1 MKSLRLI
8 LCILAIVLAMSIRVM
23 PAADPS
29 SSENEQNNSRPK
41 ITISKETTCITE
53 PLRPDG
59 YPDYVAALNQRMSQG
74 VTPENN
80 AAVPL
85 LKALG
90 PKGVKKERRDKFFQQ
105 LGMTAIPDDGAY
117 LVAQEE
123 MIGHRERHNLAGAAV
138 LDAETLAA
146 QFKTVRERPWKS
158 DEFPIIAHWLKINE
172 EPLRLVQEAS
182 NRKKCFVP
190 LMTLNEKPL
199 LNGLYREELND
210 ASNAADCLMIRALLK
225 VGQGKISDAWQDV
238 LCCHR
243 LARLVNQG
251 PFIDEANDGWDIE
264 SMIAD
269 IDGKIAHFG
278 KLTAPQATQMCAEL
292 EALPPLISY
301 FEQFNLGER
310 YFMLDRDLQHASD
323 PSDSLIFQI
332 IFGDGESSDG
342 KQQIQ
347 KTVGAL
353 IDWDAVLRTGNEW
366 IDKFVAAGRLANRSQ
381 RWAAVQS
388 VGKEFHAVSVSTVGK
403 GTLLRDIF
411 GKPSPQDVV
420 TPRVAISM
428 VYQHQPVA
436 YMLMLSQDAKLL
448 KSKMAQ
454 VAFSLAA
461 YHADHENYPDTLVAL
476 TPKYLAEIPD
486 DYFADQSQKIRY
498 RREGD
503 AYVMWTVSFNNKDD
517 GGRQDSLN
525 NFDDI
530 VIRPVPEKEIIPKA
544 SEAP

>member
-1 MKSLRLI
+1 M
-8 LCILAIVLAMSIRVM
+8 AIVLATIFRVV

-29 SSENEQNNSRPK
+29 SSENEPNNSRPK
-41 ITISKETTCITE
+41 ITISRETTCITE

-59 YPDYVAALNQRMSQG
+59 YPDYVAALNQRVNQG

-90 PKGVKKERRDKFFQQ
+90 PKGVKKEHRDKFFQQ
-105 LGMTAIPDDGAY
+105 LGMAALPEDGSY
-117 LVAQEE
+117 LVGQNE
-123 MIGHRERHNLAGAAV
+123 MLEQLEHHKIRGAAALDSESLAG
-138 LDAETLAA
+138 

-158 DEFPIIAHWLKINE
+158 NEFPIIAHWLEMNE

-182 NRKKCFVP
+182 DRKKCFVP
-190 LMTLNEKPL
+190 LMTLKEKRL
-199 LNGLYREELND
+199 LNGLYREELNR
-210 ASNAADCLMIRALLK
+210 AREAADCLLIRALLK
-225 VGQGKISDAWQDV
+225 VGQGKINDAWQDV

-251 PFIDEANDGWDIE
+251 PFIDEADLGWNIE
-264 SMIAD
+264 SMTAD
-269 IDGKIAHFG
+269 IDGTIAHFG
-278 KLTAPQATQMCAEL
+278 KLTAPQALQMRAEL
-292 EALPPLISY
+292 EALPPLLNY

-310 YFMLDRDLQHASD
+310 YFMLDCDLQRASD
-323 PSDSLIFQI
+323 PNDALISQI
-332 IFGDGESSDG
+332 IFGDGEITDG
-342 KQQIQ
+342 TQKIQ
-347 KTVGAL
+347 KTVNAL
-353 IDWDAVLRTGNEW
+353 IDWDVVLRTGNEW
-366 IDKFVAAGRLANRSQ
+366 VDKFVTAGRLANRSQ

-388 VGKEFHAVSVSTVGK
+388 VGKKFHELSVSTAGK

-411 GKPSPQDVV
+411 GKSSPQDIV
-420 TPRVAISM
+420 TPRVALSM
-428 VYQHQPVA
+428 VYQHLPVA
-436 YMLMLSQDAKLL
+436 YMLMLSQDVKLL
-448 KSKMAQ
+448 KSKMGQ
-454 VAFSLAA
+454 IAFSLAA
-461 YHADHENYPDTLVAL
+461 YRAEHGAYPDSLVAL
-476 TPKYLAEIPD
+476 TPKYIDEVPD
-486 DYFADQSQKIRY
+486 DYFADKPQKIRY

-530 VIRPVPEKEIIPKA
+530 VIRPVPEKETIPKA